1 MAGRRAAMF
10 WPWRR
15 SSFAVGT
22 YELASRSRPGA
33 GVPSFV
39 VSSLAKGIAA
49 MSSSTDQ
56 RVDCFS
62 VFSAADPS
70 ALLRILEAV
79 SLLGVLPSR
88 CHSAPLETDPGQ
100 LVVDLQI
107 AGLPSERAQQLAKR
121 LKRVITVTQVL
132 HSQKRCAAG

>member
-1 MAGRRAAMF
+1 MF

-15 SSFAVGT
+15 PSFAGAT
-22 YELASRSRPGA
+22 YELASRSRFGA
-33 GVPSFV
+33 GLLLF

-49 MSSSTDQ
+49 MLSATDQ

-70 ALLRILEAV
+70 SLLRILEAV

-121 LKRVITVTQVL
+121 LERVITVTQVL
-132 HSQKRCAAG
+132 HSQKHCAA

>member
-1 MAGRRAAMF
+1 M
-10 WPWRR
+10 
-15 SSFAVGT
+15 SSFAT
-22 YELASRSRPGA
+22 E
-33 GVPSFV
+33 
-39 VSSLAKGIAA
+39 
-49 MSSSTDQ
+49 

-70 ALLRILEAV
+70 ALLRILETV
-79 SLLGVLPSR
+79 SLFGALPNR

-121 LKRVITVTQVL
+121 LERVITVTQVL
-132 HSQKRCAAG
+132 HSQKHCAAA